1 MDKELKSEFI
11 VTTFCDYV
19 ESYLKYRKEEELNST
34 FPVLIPSDEDSF
46 DETYEF
52 IKEIREELA
61 TKNLKIEIA
70 DPKESV
76 REFGHQ
82 YAFLISKAD
91 ET

>member
-19 ESYLKYRKEEELNST
+19 DSYIKYRKEEELNST

-46 DETYEF
+46 DEIYEF
-52 IKEIREELA
+52 MKEIREELA
-61 TKNLKIEIA
+61 KRNLKIEIA
-70 DPKESV
+70 NAEESI

-82 YAFLISKAD
+82 YSFLISKVD